1 MDASELTHSH
11 PESFPWPV
19 EWRKGLPNP
28 DWKQWKHRR
37 AHDGK
42 WNPIIVWIWIC
53 LQMSH
58 VHSKSKKWSIVS
70 YCNHYKVTCGYVW
83 FIYPLSVWC
92 LVDPACATSKPSWTA
107 CPETWGNKI
116 SCTRSWWFF
125 AIVPKVPNRK
135 FHWRIKF
142 VCSYLPKI
150 TPQLV
155 RLASC
160 SSGAT
165 RGGQWRRA
173 AVPSTKPR
181 PILTHQGHPQGFLLL
196 AVFPNWRK
204 VHRKLSGKPL

>member
-1 MDASELTHSH
+1 MDDVQHLHVRTCSIQEPKGNVNSQIGKVNMDASELTYSHS
-11 PESFPWPV
+11 ESFPWPV

-116 SCTRSWWFF
+116 FL
-125 AIVPKVPNRK
+125 
-135 FHWRIKF
+135 H
-142 VCSYLPKI
+142 
-150 TPQLV
+150 LV
-155 RLASC
+155 LVVLC
-160 SSGAT
+160 DC
-165 RGGQWRRA
+165 
-173 AVPSTKPR
+173 
-181 PILTHQGHPQGFLLL
+181 PQGAKSQSPL
-196 AVFPNWRK
+196 AHWICLFV
-204 VHRKLSGKPL
+204 ST